1 MINAEEARKIS
12 RNFRNKDDDL
22 FVLGELIE
30 AAAKKGQTSIRV
42 PYEMSDHK
50 GYEQWLKADGLEDA
64 LKQLGYKV
72 DSRSEDFQFVDLW
85 IEVSW

>member
-12 RNFRNKDDDL
+12 RNVRNKDDDL
-22 FVLGELIE
+22 IVLGSLIE
-30 AAAKKGQTSIRV
+30 AAAKKGYTSIRV
-42 PYEMSDHK
+42 PYEMSDHR

-72 DSRSEDFQFVDLW
+72 DSKSEDLQFVDLW

>member
-12 RNFRNKDDDL
+12 RNVRSKDEDL
-22 FVLGELIE
+22 FILGELIE
-30 AAAKKGQTSIRV
+30 AAAKKGYTSIRV

-50 GYEQWLKADGLEDA
+50 GYQQWLKADGLEDA
-64 LKQLGYKV
+64 LRELGYIITAK
-72 DSRSEDFQFVDLW
+72 SEDLQFVDLW